1 MAFAAQH
8 GEHFVIVM
16 VDSQLSNAVNKG
28 CRIADCVRSIW
39 RKLELER
46 FGCAAL
52 PANMQFNHFRGR
64 PFHNGNVDKRS
75 MRLRSRGEVVDAD
88 HNRGKFLASCRICRF
103 CSAVTAR
110 KVFRSK
116 AASSSSRS

>member
-1 MAFAAQH
+1 MLVSKPFYGPQCQRLPSRTLMAFAAQH

-64 PFHNGNVDKRS
+64 PFHNGNV
-75 MRLRSRGEVVDAD
+75 A
-88 HNRGKFLASCRICRF
+88 HQ
-103 CSAVTAR
+103 
-110 KVFRSK
+110 
-116 AASSSSRS
+116 

>member
-1 MAFAAQH
+1 MLVSKPFYGPQCQRLPSRTLMAFAAQH

-28 CRIADCVRSIW
+28 CRITDCVRSIW

-64 PFHNGNVDKRS
+64 PFHNGNV
-75 MRLRSRGEVVDAD
+75 A
-88 HNRGKFLASCRICRF
+88 HQ
-103 CSAVTAR
+103 
-110 KVFRSK
+110 
-116 AASSSSRS
+116 